1 MLLKFL
7 AKYRDAGLL
16 VMRIGLGVCFFL
28 HGLLKLMGGR
38 EKLAGVGSAMDLIGI
53 PGSPQFWGIVAAVTE
68 SFGGIL
74 LIVGLACRPIC
85 LVLTFTMVMA
95 TADLYFNAKMRTLAD
110 FSQVS
115 HPLKM
120 AFVFLG
126 LAFVG
131 PGRFSV
137 DKD

>member
-16 VMRIGLGVCFFL
+16 IMRIGLGACFFL

-38 EKLAGVGSAMDLIGI
+38 EKLAGVGSAMDLLGL
-53 PGSPQFWGIVAAVTE
+53 PGSSQFWGIVAAVTE
-68 SFGGIL
+68 AFGGIL
-74 LIVGLACRPIC
+74 LMVGLAYRPIC
-85 LVLTFTMVMA
+85 LLLMFTMMMA
-95 TADLYFNAKMRTLAD
+95 TAHLYINAKMRTLAD
-110 FSQVS
+110 FNTTS

-120 AFVFLG
+120 ALVFFG
-126 LAFVG
+126 LAFIG